1 MYVHLENCLEL
12 YQIIFT
18 NSNITA
24 AYGKLRVN
32 YNLLH
37 LYRPAQEQNRAQ
49 WGKII
54 YEVVF
59 LKMIF
64 FIEKCFLEIFRLL

>member
-24 AYGKLRVN
+24 YGKLRVN
-32 YNLLH
+32 HNLLH

-49 WGKII
+49 WVKII
-54 YEVVF
+54 YEGVF

>member
-18 NSNITA
+18 NSNST

-37 LYRPAQEQNRAQ
+37 LYRPAQEQNNAQ

-54 YEVVF
+54 YEGVL

-64 FIEKCFLEIFRLL
+64 FDEKMFFINI

>member
-18 NSNITA
+18 NSNITP

-54 YEVVF
+54 YEVAF
-59 LKMIF
+59 DIF
-64 FIEKCFLEIFRLL
+64 NDFFLEITFDIKN

>member
-24 AYGKLRVN
+24 YGKLRVN

-37 LYRPAQEQNRAQ
+37 LYRPGQEQNRAQ
-49 WGKII
+49 LGQII
-54 YEVVF
+54 YKVVF

-64 FIEKCFLEIFRLL
+64 LIEKCFLEIFRLL

>member
-1 MYVHLENCLEL
+1 MRNGNNKGMYVHLMYNVHLENCLEL

-18 NSNITA
+18 NSNST

-54 YEVVF
+54 YDGVF
-59 LKMIF
+59 
-64 FIEKCFLEIFRLL
+64 

>member
-1 MYVHLENCLEL
+1 MYVHLENGLEL

-18 NSNITA
+18 NSNIT

-37 LYRPAQEQNRAQ
+37 LYRPAQ
-49 WGKII
+49 WVKII
-54 YEVVF
+54 YEVAF

-64 FIEKCFLEIFRLL
+64 FIEKCFLEIFRLGTLT